1 MRVGGGDDG
10 EGEREREREE
20 EERRWIVESREEIAI
35 SFARFRQKRREKK
48 RKEKK
53 NIGKRDIFGRTNR
66 FLNFS
71 KRASFWERNR
81 SET

>member
-1 MRVGGGDDG
+1 MMGRG
-10 EGEREREREE
+10 RERERGGGTSLDRGIARRNRDIFRSFSPE
-20 EERRWIVESREEIAI
+20 EERE
-35 SFARFRQKRREKK
+35 KKK
-48 RKEKK
+48 RKE